1 MNEHVHHH
9 PDEHPENH
17 EHSDVSVRGIAIT
30 MTALVVVGLIVH
42 VGLWVL
48 FGVYERQADDVD
60 QQRQLTDIRE
70 MKRETE
76 KQLKSSYRREDGN
89 HKIPIDDAMKLLVER
104 NMLPARAPATQE
116 GGQ

>member
-60 QQRQLTDIRE
+60 QQRQLTDI
-70 MKRETE
+70 
-76 KQLKSSYRREDGN
+76 
-89 HKIPIDDAMKLLVER
+89 
-104 NMLPARAPATQE
+104 PAAQRQRPATTAPSRT
-116 GGQ
+116 GSG